1 MKKSYNG
8 FSIPRAFIFLFILFA
23 IIFLLYKAFDDSR
36 MNTEI
41 DSANKKANV
50 VYEAAEEWLSL
61 NKSTIL
67 EYKNYDKDE
76 IVFVSSK
83 TDNKK
88 AQANVNN
95 KTIYM
100 DMEGYFDEFFS
111 GNWIVVINKNDLT
124 VEYAL
129 WSYDTLTE
137 NDAEN
142 LNTRDKQKDK
152 YKNNNMIIG
161 YYSK

>member
-1 MKKSYNG
+1 MNKGYNS
-8 FSIPRAFIFLFILFA
+8 FSTLKFFIFLFIIAAVIFFIYKLFN
-23 IIFLLYKAFDDSR
+23 DSK

-76 IVFVSSK
+76 IVFVSSNN
-83 TDNKK
+83 DSKK
-88 AQANVNN
+88 AQADINDKKINMN
-95 KTIYM
+95 
-100 DMEGYFDEFFS
+100 MEEYFNELFFGS
-111 GNWIVVINKNDLT
+111 WIVVINKKDLT

-129 WSYDTLTE
+129 WSNDTLTE
-137 NDAEN
+137 KDAKN
-142 LNTRDKQKDK
+142 LKTRDMQKDT

>member
-1 MKKSYNG
+1 M
-8 FSIPRAFIFLFILFA
+8 FI
-23 IIFLLYKAFDDSR
+23 
-36 MNTEI
+36 
-41 DSANKKANV
+41 KANQ
-50 VYEAAEEWLSL
+50 WLSS
-61 NKSTIL
+61 NKSL
-67 EYKNYDKDE
+67 FYEFKNYDKDG
-76 IVFVSSK
+76 IIFVSSK

-88 AQANVNN
+88 AKANVNN
-95 KTIYM
+95 KTINM

>member
-41 DSANKKANV
+41 DSANGKAEI
-50 VYEAAEEWLSL
+50 VYKAANQWLSS
-61 NKSTIL
+61 NKSL
-67 EYKNYDKDE
+67 FYEFKNYDKDG
-76 IVFVSSK
+76 IIFVSSK

-88 AQANVNN
+88 AKANVNN
-95 KTIYM
+95 KTINM

-137 NDAEN
+137 KDAKN
-142 LNTRDKQKDK
+142 LKTRDMQKDT